1 MSSMP
6 QNISKSIHVITNQA
20 LLNFVS
26 STVCITLGWEVK
38 WWRWSFSFW
47 GWAQMG
53 WWVRR
58 SAARSTRRGCRSKP
72 AAGNGWRWGWCW
84 WSLKPGSGFDC
95 PGLGGGRWG
104 CERTDQQL
112 VWQTARLPAPGMSVW
127 CTHGCVCVCV
137 CGWERESLC
146 AIGWN

>member
-1 MSSMP
+1 
-6 QNISKSIHVITNQA
+6 
-20 LLNFVS
+20 
-26 STVCITLGWEVK
+26 
-38 WWRWSFSFW
+38 
-47 GWAQMG
+47 MG

-137 CGWERESLC
+137 CVWVRKREFMCNRLKLEDSNEVSKKRSQINTRPDAQADKHQTCGDRERMGDKIRQME
-146 AIGWN
+146 G